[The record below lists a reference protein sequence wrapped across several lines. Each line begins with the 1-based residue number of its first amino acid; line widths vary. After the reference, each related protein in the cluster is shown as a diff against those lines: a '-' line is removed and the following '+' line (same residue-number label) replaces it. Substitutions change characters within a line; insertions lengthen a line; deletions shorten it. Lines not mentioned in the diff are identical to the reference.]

1 MLVENDAY
9 LLQLSYY
16 IHRNPLRAGMVK
28 RLASYKWSSYQAY
41 AYGKNTPE
49 WLNTDMILSQFI
61 NVKDRHR
68 AYRENAQRYSKEE
81 QRLWEDLR
89 HGIFLG
95 KQMFTE
101 KIRKRYLPD
110 APHAEMPLQKQLS
123 KNVDA
128 DALFIKAATLL
139 NCDPRLYRKSVR
151 ISNADKLDRDL
162 LIYLLWH
169 AGHLT
174 NRQIGERF
182 GLSYSAVSRR
192 VGIIKDLLEN
202 DKALYDKY
210 RQIKSQI

>member
-1 MLVENDAY
+1 
-9 LLQLSYY
+9 
-16 IHRNPLRAGMVK
+16 MVK
-28 RLASYKWSSYQAY
+28 RLASYKWSSYPSY
-41 AYGKNTPE
+41 AYGKNIPE
-49 WLNTDMILSQFI
+49 WLSTGMILSQFI
-61 NVKDRHR
+61 NVKDRHK

-89 HGIFLG
+89 HGLFLG
-95 KQMFTE
+95 THKFTE
-101 KIRKRYLPD
+101 KIKKRYLPA
-110 APHAEMPLQKQLS
+110 APHAEMPSQNQLS

-128 DALFIKAATLL
+128 DALFIKAVRLL

-192 VGIIKDLLEN
+192 VGIFKDLLEN
-202 DKALYDKY
+202 DQALGDKY